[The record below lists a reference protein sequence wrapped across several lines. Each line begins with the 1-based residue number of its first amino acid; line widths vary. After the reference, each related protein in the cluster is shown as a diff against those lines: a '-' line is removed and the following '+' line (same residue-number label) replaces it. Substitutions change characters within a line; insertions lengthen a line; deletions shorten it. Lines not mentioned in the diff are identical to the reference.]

1 MPHAESDRGPPRDQ
15 PAQADDDS
23 LIQQML
29 TNPVSLEDALAQ
41 PSDLGEKAEGAIDYA
56 DIDDDDLADDEDET
70 HALSPFGQVQSTAQ
84 NGLAYD
90 SMGTNGIP
98 AVKLEDGLDEDPLDD
113 LFGEAPSSPV
123 DETKQALGNNG
134 AMSYDFEGDEIF
146 GEPIGPIQDAA
157 SPPFTTQGTLMSSG
171 GQKADD
177 LFPLDTQNEPIS
189 EELMQQQR
197 LFAQS
202 RAAFGYPDLP
212 PPPPEN
218 EEEAL
223 ASMWP
228 KFEKNS
234 IPKFMDL
241 MPPKKARYVGKA
253 PVKPPKPVQPTKL
266 NLEIQADQEKAFK
279 LSTGPQKRSFDSLKD
294 PGLVPIQLLDVG
306 LDSDDEDTEESD
318 FENKPIGGMTW
329 QDLQVICADWDID
342 SPPLEP
348 IDAAM
353 ADDDDFDDL
362 FDNGVGDHA
371 GEPRAKRRKMN
382 DFGSD
387 IQNILNAPRF
397 ECPSFDNYE
406 KLANK
411 IAKRPIL
418 DLNDPYLLLVEQP
431 QETMDKPKTNS
442 TFQNERAGSN
452 KNLLRRYNISN
463 DEAYDKLKQNHQS
476 KVRSTLGNLTITHSM
491 PALRLQFPYYRT
503 KLSRSEARAFH
514 RPAAAFGK
522 GEVVTFNTPK
532 HIKKKHL
539 KGKDT
544 QTLFNK
550 TSDLS
555 FADNSHVLLL
565 EYSEEYPTMLPN
577 FGMGSRLVNY
587 YRKKHADDTDRPK
600 ADIGETSVLLPNDT
614 SPLTQ
619 FGDIKAGEVT
629 PTIFNSM
636 YKAPVYEHQPRH
648 TDFLMVRSTTGV
660 GGSKYYLR
668 NIEHL
673 RVVGQQFPSVE
684 VPPPGGRKV
693 TTASKN
699 RLRMICY
706 RLMKRKPPKH
716 R

>member
-56 DIDDDDLADDEDET
+56 DIDDDDLADDEDEA
-70 HALSPFGQVQSTAQ
+70 HALSPFGQGQSIAQ
-84 NGLAYD
+84 NGIAYD

-123 DETKQALGNNG
+123 DGSKQAPGNNG

-157 SPPFTTQGTLMSSG
+157 SPPFTTQDTLMSSG

-177 LFPLDTQNEPIS
+177 LFPLDTQNEPVS

-279 LSTGPQKRSFDSLKD
+279 LSTGPRKRNFDSLKD
-294 PGLVPIQLLDVG
+294 PGLVLIQLLDAG
-306 LDSDDEDTEESD
+306 LDSGDEDTEESD
-318 FENKPIGGMTW
+318 FENRPIGGTTW

-348 IDAAM
+348 IDATM
-353 ADDDDFDDL
+353 ADTYDFGDL
-362 FDNGVGDHA
+362 FNSSVGGHT
-371 GEPRAKRRKMN
+371 GEP
-382 DFGSD
+382 
-387 IQNILNAPRF
+387 
-397 ECPSFDNYE
+397 
-406 KLANK
+406 
-411 IAKRPIL
+411 IAK
-418 DLNDPYLLLVEQP
+418 V
-431 QETMDKPKTNS
+431 
-442 TFQNERAGSN
+442 
-452 KNLLRRYNISN
+452 RYS
-463 DEAYDKLKQNHQS
+463 
-476 KVRSTLGNLTITHSM
+476 
-491 PALRLQFPYYRT
+491 
-503 KLSRSEARAFH
+503 
-514 RPAAAFGK
+514 
-522 GEVVTFNTPK
+522 
-532 HIKKKHL
+532 
-539 KGKDT
+539 
-544 QTLFNK
+544 
-550 TSDLS
+550 
-555 FADNSHVLLL
+555 
-565 EYSEEYPTMLPN
+565 
-577 FGMGSRLVNY
+577 
-587 YRKKHADDTDRPK
+587 
-600 ADIGETSVLLPNDT
+600 
-614 SPLTQ
+614 
-619 FGDIKAGEVT
+619 
-629 PTIFNSM
+629 
-636 YKAPVYEHQPRH
+636 
-648 TDFLMVRSTTGV
+648 
-660 GGSKYYLR
+660 
-668 NIEHL
+668 
-673 RVVGQQFPSVE
+673 
-684 VPPPGGRKV
+684 
-693 TTASKN
+693 
-699 RLRMICY
+699 
-706 RLMKRKPPKH
+706 
-716 R
+716 